1 MAFPSADMRVS
12 DLELAFLEKHLSLIS
27 AQIDAVVADAK
38 GCTDPDA
45 FGVLDDIES
54 LVGLGFVACQ
64 RYLTAAYGW
73 MKITKHAALGVG
85 PTHRSGLTIAEITNH
100 AANYW
105 KHQDE
110 WRSEKK
116 TKRQERTEAAIA
128 SVGALPSDYP
138 MTQVLTE
145 LTGDYDFKPLLRDLA
160 AWHNEL
166 CTDTKA

>member
-1 MAFPSADMRVS
+1 MRVS
-12 DLELAFLEKHLSLIS
+12 DLELDFLEKHLLLIN
-27 AQIDAVVADAK
+27 AQIDTVVADAK
-38 GCTDPDA
+38 GCGDPDA

-64 RYLTAAYGW
+64 RYLTAAYGC
-73 MKITKHAALGVG
+73 TKLTKSTALAVG
-85 PTHRSGLTIAEITNH
+85 PTHRSGLTIAEIANH

-116 TKRQERTEAAIA
+116 TKQQERTESAIG
-128 SVGALPSDYP
+128 SVGGLPSDYP

-145 LTGDYDFKPLLRDLA
+145 LTGDYDFKSLLHDLA
-160 AWHNEL
+160 AWHGEL
-166 CTDTKA
+166 CRANNA

>member
-1 MAFPSADMRVS
+1 MRVS
-12 DLELAFLEKHLSLIS
+12 DLELGFLEKHLSLIN
-27 AQIDAVVADAK
+27 AQIDIVVTDAK
-38 GCTDPDA
+38 GCGDPDA

-64 RYLTAAYGW
+64 RYLTAVYGW
-73 MKITKHAALGVG
+73 MKLTKSMALAVG
-85 PTHRSGLTIAEITNH
+85 PAHHSGLTIAEIANH

-116 TKRQERTEAAIA
+116 TKQQERTEAAIG

-138 MTQVLTE
+138 ITQVLME
-145 LTGDYDFKPLLRDLA
+145 LTGDYDFKPLLHYLA
-160 AWHNEL
+160 SWHDEL
-166 CTDTKA
+166 CSDNKP